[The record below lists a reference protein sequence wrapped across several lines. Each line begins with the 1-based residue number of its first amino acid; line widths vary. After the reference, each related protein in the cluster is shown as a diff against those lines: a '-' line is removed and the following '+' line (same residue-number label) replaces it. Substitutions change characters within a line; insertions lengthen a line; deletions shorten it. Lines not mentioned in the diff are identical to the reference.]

1 MHSQSSATWQD
12 RKHRKF
18 LLEGKRATWVFKL
31 HLGGT
36 RAKNKK
42 QKKSVVILSATA
54 LANERLIMR
63 LYLRQRVC
71 DIGHQPVCWRTRTT
85 ALQIEGRA

>member
-42 QKKSVVILSATA
+42 QKKIGCDLVSYSTCQRTLDNAALSKAA
-54 LANERLIMR
+54 RL
-63 LYLRQRVC
+63 
-71 DIGHQPVCWRTRTT
+71 
-85 ALQIEGRA
+85 